1 MDFEDILGGV
11 FPVQKFT
18 TDAASQGMLGVLP
31 QAMTGMSEGQ
41 QQGLMGL
48 LGANFLGSKGDQQ
61 PQQDPY
67 ASWQP
72 NQFLSQGGMQ
82 TGQMSP
88 AQGQDM
94 DPLSLLDQNINR
106 RFGI

>member
-1 MDFEDILGGV
+1 MDLEDILGGV

-18 TDAASQGMLGVLP
+18 TDAAANGMLGDLP
-31 QAMTGMSEGQ
+31 QAMTGMSGVQ

-48 LGANFLGSKGDQQ
+48 LGANFLGSAGDEQ
-61 PQQDPY
+61 PQADPY
-67 ASWQP
+67 ADWQP
-72 NQFLSQGGMQ
+72 DQFLSQGGYS

-88 AQGQDM
+88 AQGQGM